1 MTISNTAGLAAPVAI
16 PVYDSPRR
24 PSVLWPVIV
33 AISQGVVWSSI
44 LGFLLLIEPA
54 YVRILMDF
62 KADLPSFTIN
72 VIRFADFVGDWW
84 FLIPIPLAAWM
95 VVNGYIVWRL
105 DVRESIIGKIAW
117 YSLTWGAAII
127 TLAAINLAFA
137 VPLVHLVNALTGR
150 KS

>member
-1 MTISNTAGLAAPVAI
+1 MSIGNAPISALPVATR
-16 PVYDSPRR
+16 VEMSQRR
-24 PSVLWPVIV
+24 RSIAWPVIV
-33 AISQGVVWSSI
+33 AIGQGVVWSSI
-44 LGFLLLIEPA
+44 LGFLLLVEPA

-62 KADLPSFTIN
+62 KADLPSFTTN

-84 FLIPIPLAAWM
+84 FLIPIPLAALM
-95 VVNGYIVWRL
+95 VVNGYIVWLL

-117 YSLTWGAAII
+117 YSLTWGAAIV

-137 VPLVHLVNALTGR
+137 IPLVHLINALTGR